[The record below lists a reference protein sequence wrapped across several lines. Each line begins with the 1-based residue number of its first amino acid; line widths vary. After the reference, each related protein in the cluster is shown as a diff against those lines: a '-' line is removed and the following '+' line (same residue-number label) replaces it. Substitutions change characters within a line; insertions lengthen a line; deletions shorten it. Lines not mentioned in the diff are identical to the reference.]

1 MTYTTYEHGGI
12 YDKNFKIKYD
22 FSVNVNP
29 LGMPEK
35 VRRDIAENISLLEKY
50 PNMNDCALL
59 AKLSAYHTLPEEYF
73 VLGNGASEI
82 ITLLSQAIIP
92 RGAMIPVPTFSGYK
106 KALAS
111 RNCRV
116 TEYILRS
123 EDNFRLTEDFIL
135 SVKRASTV
143 DAIFICNPNNPTGA
157 LISREL
163 VKKLA
168 DFCENFGIYLIID
181 ECFMGFVPDEKKTSA
196 VSLIKDHPHLII
208 IDAFTKLYCL
218 PGLRLGYCICSNQ
231 RILSELNALKP
242 EWNIS
247 SLALLAGEE
256 SVSETEYVKD
266 SVSFIE
272 NEKKFLANELSGLG
286 FTVFNSDTNFILTRL
301 PLSMLTTSQSHLAG
315 SSLTDRLARE
325 HGILLRN
332 CANFSG
338 LDNSYFRIAVRNH
351 DENIALIDALIKE
364 LHGNSL
370 RADARKL

>member
-12 YDKNFKIKYD
+12 YDKSYKIKYD

-59 AKLSAYHTLPEEYF
+59 AKLSAYHNLPEEYF

-82 ITLLSQAIIP
+82 ITLLTQAIIP
-92 RGAMIPVPTFSGYK
+92 RGAMIPAPTFSGYK
-106 KALAS
+106 KALTA

-116 TEYILRS
+116 TEHILRS
-123 EDNFRLTEDFIL
+123 DNDFRLTEDFFTD
-135 SVKRASTV
+135 VKRASTV

-157 LISREL
+157 LISRDF
-163 VKKLA
+163 VKKIA
-168 DFCENFGIYLIID
+168 DFCESFGIYLVID
-181 ECFMGFVPDEKKTSA
+181 ECFMGFVPYEKKTSA

-256 SVSETEYVKD
+256 S
-266 SVSFIE
+266 IP
-272 NEKKFLANELSGLG
+272 EKKYVQETIELVAKERAFLTKELRSLG
-286 FTVFNSDTNFILTRL
+286 FTVFGSDTNFILARL
-301 PLSMLTTSQSHLAG
+301 PLTLLTTSKSHLVG
-315 SSLTDRLARE
+315 SSLTDRLAKE

-351 DENIALIDALIKE
+351 AENIALIDALK
-364 LHGNSL
+364 
-370 RADARKL
+370 KVP

>member
-59 AKLSAYHTLPEEYF
+59 AKLSAYHNLPEEYF

-116 TEYILRS
+116 TEYTLRS

-143 DAIFICNPNNPTGA
+143 DAIFICNPNIN
-157 LISREL
+157 IS
-163 VKKLA
+163 
-168 DFCENFGIYLIID
+168 
-181 ECFMGFVPDEKKTSA
+181 M
-196 VSLIKDHPHLII
+196 
-208 IDAFTKLYCL
+208 
-218 PGLRLGYCICSNQ
+218 
-231 RILSELNALKP
+231 ILSICYIN
-242 EWNIS
+242 
-247 SLALLAGEE
+247 
-256 SVSETEYVKD
+256 
-266 SVSFIE
+266 
-272 NEKKFLANELSGLG
+272 
-286 FTVFNSDTNFILTRL
+286 R
-301 PLSMLTTSQSHLAG
+301 SHK
-315 SSLTDRLARE
+315 
-325 HGILLRN
+325 ILLR
-332 CANFSG
+332 FY
-338 LDNSYFRIAVRNH
+338 L
-351 DENIALIDALIKE
+351 LIFLFLFK
-364 LHGNSL
+364 
-370 RADARKL
+370 